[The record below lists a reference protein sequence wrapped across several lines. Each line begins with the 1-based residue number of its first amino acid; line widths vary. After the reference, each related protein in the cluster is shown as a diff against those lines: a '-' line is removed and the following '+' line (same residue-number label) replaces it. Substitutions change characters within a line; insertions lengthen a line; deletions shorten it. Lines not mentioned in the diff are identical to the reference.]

1 MLATNRETHRRIFV
15 QAWRKAANDEPL
27 ELVEAQI
34 VSVIRQHPEYQPML
48 EAGEDIL
55 DKDFSAE
62 TGQANPFFHMGLH
75 IAVHEQLSI
84 DRPPGIRALF
94 QSLRERCQD
103 AHAAEHRVMECL
115 TQALW
120 AAQQGPQGF
129 DETGYLDCIR
139 RAT

>member
-27 ELVEAQI
+27 EPVEAQI

-48 EAGEDIL
+48 ESGEQIV

-84 DRPPGIRALF
+84 DRPAGIRTLF
-94 QSLRERCQD
+94 QALRKHCPD
-103 AHAAEHRVMECL
+103 AHTAEHRIMECL
-115 TQALW
+115 AQALW
-120 AAQQGPQGF
+120 AAQQGHQGF
-129 DETGYLDCIR
+129 DETTYLDCIR